1 MILASSFQILTLATI
16 NNSRRISIGVL
27 LIALTSCG
35 LLPPND
41 SRLSQ
46 QMSSSLEDNNLR
58 EAYDAYEKLST
69 EQKQSDSTQK
79 LYKQLK
85 TNIALTRDRIEK
97 LANEA
102 IQKDDWKLASEL
114 YNAQSPLIAIDEAF
128 QKNYQTFLSKMSI
141 RKEPI
146 QNEFLIV
153 KAEYLIKKRK
163 MERAIAKLD
172 PFDANNELQLEET
185 KRESKAI
192 SKLLLSQGLEAFHN
206 DDITTARKLIPL
218 AKALYNNKTARK
230 ATRVLEK
237 SVRPMAD
244 YITKLT
250 DYGTQ
255 LYGTENYQ
263 NALEIWDTILY
274 LDPNNE
280 KIIANKE
287 RTLKVLESLEKIK
300 QDSELTE

>member
-1 MILASSFQILTLATI
+1 MTLASSFLISKQATINIRGISICAFLLTLA
-16 NNSRRISIGVL
+16 
-27 LIALTSCG
+27 SCG

-46 QMSSSLEDNNLR
+46 QMSSSLENNNLR
-58 EAYDAYEKLST
+58 EAYDAYNELST
-69 EQKQSDSTQK
+69 EKKQTDATKK
-79 LYKQLK
+79 LYQQL
-85 TNIALTRDRIEK
+85 TQNIGLTRDRIES

-102 IQKDDWKLASEL
+102 IQKGDWKLASEL
-114 YNAQSPLIAIDEAF
+114 YNAQVPLIAIDDAF
-128 QKNYQTFLSKMSI
+128 QKNYQAFLSKMAT

-146 QNEFLIV
+146 KSDFLIV

-172 PFDANNELQLEET
+172 PFDASNELQLEET
-185 KRESKAI
+185 KKESKAI
-192 SKLLLSQGLEAFHN
+192 SKLLLSQGLEAYHN
-206 DDITTARKLIPL
+206 DDITTARTLIPL

-237 SVRPMAD
+237 SVRPMED

-250 DYGTQ
+250 EYGTQ
-255 LYGTENYQ
+255 LYGTEKYQ

-287 RTLKVLESLEKIK
+287 RTLKVLDSLEKIK
-300 QDSELTE
+300 QDSEPTE